1 MSRVLSCK
9 MQLVP
14 LKVFCMYTV
23 NSQLPGENSAY
34 QTPVYWL
41 KDSDADSSIA
51 VLPDR
56 GGILT
61 EWIHQ
66 GKNIFYL
73 DWERYQDPKMSIR
86 GGNPILFP
94 ICGNLPDNHYTENGV
109 SYNLGQ
115 HGFARN
121 MVWTVTDSGTE
132 DNASIT
138 LSLDHTAETLAV
150 YPFEFNLQYTYK
162 IKGNCLAID
171 TAFTNLSDRPMPFS
185 AGFHPYFP
193 ASDKPK
199 LQFEIPAKNAIVDQ
213 KTQTKKPF
221 NNSFDFAVDEIDW
234 CFDELTGTSAV
245 VTNKAAQTKLTLQYD
260 KEYST
265 LVFWTLKDK
274 PFYCLEP
281 WSAPRNSMNTGNH
294 LLSLA
299 PGETRSL
306 RVVITVD
313 SIV

>member
-1 MSRVLSCK
+1 MVS
-9 MQLVP
+9 
-14 LKVFCMYTV
+14 CMYTV
-23 NSQLPGENSAY
+23 NSQLPDEKSAY
-34 QTPVYWL
+34 QTSVYWL

-51 VLPDR
+51 MLPDR
-56 GGILT
+56 GGILA
-61 EWIHQ
+61 EWVYQ

-94 ICGNLPDNHYTENGV
+94 ICGNLPDNQYTENGI

-121 MVWTVTDSGTE
+121 MVWTVTDTGT
-132 DNASIT
+132 DDDASIT
-138 LSLDHTAETLAV
+138 LGLGHTPETLVV
-150 YPFEFNLQYTYK
+150 YPFEFDLRYTYK
-162 IKGNCLAID
+162 LKANVLVID

-185 AGFHPYFP
+185 AGFHPYFA
-193 ASDKPK
+193 ASDKSK
-199 LQFEIPAKNAIVDQ
+199 LKFEIPAKTAIVDQ
-213 KTQTKKPF
+213 KTQTKQPF
-221 NNSFDFAVDEIDW
+221 NNTFDFAIDQ
-234 CFDELTGTSAV
+234 
-245 VTNKAAQTKLTLQYD
+245 AAKTKLTLQYD

-274 PFYCLEP
+274 DFYCLEP
-281 WSAPRNSMNTGNH
+281 WSAPRNAMNTGNH

-306 RVVITVD
+306 RIVLTID
-313 SIV
+313 SIA

>member
-1 MSRVLSCK
+1 MVS
-9 MQLVP
+9 
-14 LKVFCMYTV
+14 CMYTV
-23 NSQLPGENSAY
+23 NSQLPDEKSAY
-34 QTPVYWL
+34 QTSVYWL

-51 VLPDR
+51 MLPDR
-56 GGILT
+56 GGILA
-61 EWIHQ
+61 EWVYQ

-94 ICGNLPDNHYTENGV
+94 ICGNLPDNQYTENGI

-121 MVWTVTDSGTE
+121 MVWTVTDTGT
-132 DNASIT
+132 DDDASIT
-138 LSLDHTAETLAV
+138 LGLGHTPETLVV
-150 YPFEFNLQYTYK
+150 YPFEFDLRYTYK
-162 IKGNCLAID
+162 LKANVLVID

-185 AGFHPYFP
+185 AGFHPYFA
-193 ASDKPK
+193 ASDKSK
-199 LQFEIPAKNAIVDQ
+199 LKFEIPAKTAIVDQ
-213 KTQTKKPF
+213 KTQTKQPF
-221 NNSFDFAVDEIDW
+221 NNTFDFAIDEIDW
-234 CFDELTGTSAV
+234 CFDELTGTTAI
-245 VTNKAAQTKLTLQYD
+245 VTDQAAKTKLTLQYD

-274 PFYCLEP
+274 DFYCLEP
-281 WSAPRNSMNTGNH
+281 WSAPRNAMNTGNH

-306 RVVITVD
+306 RIVLTID
-313 SIV
+313 SIA